1 MKKAI
6 IVILSLLLSILCVHG
21 QDGGADVYPADYA
34 SAPRFKAL
42 FVMDPGA
49 EEAHVQFDRQAL
61 EFYHK
66 LSYGEGFIMDIV
78 EDMDRFPDSYEGLMD
93 YDVIVMLNAAPNT
106 GKQRDAFE
114 EYMKKGGGWLG
125 FHASAYNDSNTG
137 WDWYNE
143 FLGCGAFYCNNWPPQ
158 PALVVCD
165 DQENPVTATLPKE
178 FVIPASEFYQWSP
191 SPRLDKDVKVL
202 MSISPKMY
210 PFGIKDI
217 VRFGD
222 FPIVWTNTRY
232 RMLYINQGHGDECFI
247 DASQN
252 LLFTN
257 ALRWLVK
264 DKLDK

>member
-6 IVILSLLLSILCVHG
+6 IVILSLLLSILCAHG
-21 QDGGADVYPADYA
+21 QVGGTDVYPADYA

-78 EDMDRFPDSYEGLMD
+78 EDMDRFPDSYEGLKD

-106 GKQRDAFE
+106 RKQRDAFE

-143 FLGCGAFYCNNWPPQ
+143 FLGCGAFY
-158 PALVVCD
+158 
-165 DQENPVTATLPKE
+165 
-178 FVIPASEFYQWSP
+178 QWSP
-191 SPRLDKDVKVL
+191 SPRLDRDVKVL

-257 ALRWLVK
+257 ALRWLVRN
-264 DKLDK
+264 KLDH